1 MPNYCKLPLQ
11 IKLSKGPIGRTHKK
25 RIDTITFMIYLP
37 NHKLALIYAIIC
49 HANITKRICV
59 KTDDIF
65 ANIVIVQGIRARG
78 KLLIC

>member
-11 IKLSKGPIGRTHKK
+11 IKLSKGPIGQTHKK
-25 RIDTITFMIYLP
+25 RIDTITIMIYLP

-49 HANITKRICV
+49 HANVIKRICV
-59 KTDDIF
+59 KADDSL